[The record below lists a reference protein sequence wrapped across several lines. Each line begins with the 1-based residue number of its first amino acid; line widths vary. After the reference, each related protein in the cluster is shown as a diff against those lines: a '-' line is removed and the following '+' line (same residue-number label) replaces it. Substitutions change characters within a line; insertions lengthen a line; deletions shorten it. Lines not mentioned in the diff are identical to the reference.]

1 MTDPDA
7 SYRLNG
13 ATPEQLRER
22 KINSLRQ
29 ELAYYERNAEEKRK
43 ALAAMLNENTETPK
57 EES

>member
-1 MTDPDA
+1 MDEQANYSPKD
-7 SYRLNG
+7 

-22 KINSLRQ
+22 KTNSLRQ

-43 ALAAMLNENTETPK
+43 TLDALLSENTETPK